1 MDNFNFYSPTEF
13 VFGKDRENECGELV
27 KKYGGTKVLIHYG
40 GGSAV
45 RSGLI
50 DRVKAS
56 LDAAGI
62 AHVELGGV
70 KPNPRDTLIY
80 KGIEMVRANGVDFI
94 LAVGGGSTIDSSKG
108 IAVGALYDGDFWDF
122 YAKKLPVTKALP
134 IGVVQTIAAA
144 GSEGSGD
151 SVVTKEDGMLK
162 RDIGSDVIRP
172 KFAVQNPALL
182 CTLPAYQTA
191 CGITDIMAHVFE
203 RYFTNT
209 LEVETTDRLCEAL
222 LITML
227 KEGPRVMADSANYQA
242 RANIMW
248 AGTVAHNGLV
258 GCGRSQDWNSHAIE
272 HELSGLYDCAHG
284 AGLAVIMPA
293 WMEYVV
299 DHNVMRFAQMATR
312 VFGCQMNFENP
323 KATALEGIRAFRRF
337 LHSIGMPIN
346 FAELGAKEEDIP
358 KLVEKLNP
366 GDGWGFVPL
375 KAKDVT
381 AIYTIAAQATLESF
395 WNHFRYEKKRSPSGS
410 ASCNMFSNY
419 RRAMSPLATSLSRS
433 LLWALLTSS
442 SVSVRSMAW

>member
-1 MDNFNFYSPTEF
+1 MENFNFYSPTEF
-13 VFGKDRENECGELV
+13 VFGMNRESECGALV

-56 LDAAGI
+56 LDAVGVP
-62 AHVELGGV
+62 HVELGGV
-70 KPNPRDTLIY
+70 KPNPHDSLVY
-80 KGIEMVRANGVDFI
+80 KGIEIVRENGIDFI
-94 LAVGGGSTIDSSKG
+94 LAVGGGSTIDSSKA
-108 IAVGALYDGDFWDF
+108 IAMGAVYDGYFWDF
-122 YAKKLPVTKALP
+122 YDGKASATAALP

-162 RDIGSDVIRP
+162 RGASSEHIRP

-209 LEVETTDRLCEAL
+209 LEVEITDRLCEAVL
-222 LITML
+222 LTMV
-227 KEGPRVMADSANYQA
+227 KEGPRAIADPTNYQV

-248 AGTVAHNGLV
+248 AGTVAHNGVV

-272 HELSGLYDCAHG
+272 HELSALYDCAHG

-312 VFGCQMNFENP
+312 VFGCEMNFENP
-323 KATALEGIRAFRRF
+323 KATALEGIKAFRRF

-358 KLVEKLNP
+358 TLVKKLNP

-375 KAKDVT
+375 KANDVT
-381 AIYTIAAQATLESF
+381 AIYTIAAHATLE
-395 WNHFRYEKKRSPSGS
+395 
-410 ASCNMFSNY
+410 
-419 RRAMSPLATSLSRS
+419 
-433 LLWALLTSS
+433 
-442 SVSVRSMAW
+442 

>member
-13 VFGKDRENECGELV
+13 VFGQDRENECGELV
-27 KKYGGTKVLIHYG
+27 KKFGGTKVLIHYG

-62 AHVELGGV
+62 PHVELGGV
-70 KPNPRDTLIY
+70 KPNPHDSLVY
-80 KGIEMVRANGVDFI
+80 KGIEIVRENGIDFI
-94 LAVGGGSTIDSSKG
+94 LAVGGGSTIDSSKA
-108 IAVGALYDGDFWDF
+108 IAMGAVYDGNFWDF
-122 YAKKLPVTKALP
+122 YEGKATAAAALP

-162 RDIGSDVIRP
+162 RGASSEFIRP

-209 LEVETTDRLCEAL
+209 LEVEITDRLCEAVL
-222 LITML
+222 LTMV
-227 KEGPRVMADSANYQA
+227 KEGPRAIADPANYQV

-248 AGTVAHNGLV
+248 AGTVAHNGVV

-272 HELSGLYDCAHG
+272 HELSALYDCAHG

-323 KATALEGIRAFRRF
+323 KATALEGIKSFRRF

-346 FAELGAKEEDIP
+346 FAELGAKEDDIP

-381 AIYTIAAQATLESF
+381 EIYRIAAHATLE
-395 WNHFRYEKKRSPSGS
+395 
-410 ASCNMFSNY
+410 
-419 RRAMSPLATSLSRS
+419 
-433 LLWALLTSS
+433 
-442 SVSVRSMAW
+442 

>member
-13 VFGKDRENECGELV
+13 VFGRDREAECGELV

-56 LDAAGI
+56 LDKAGVP
-62 AHVELGGV
+62 HMELGGV
-70 KPNPRDTLIY
+70 KPNPRDTLVY
-80 KGIEMVRANGVDFI
+80 KGIQMVRENGIDFI
-94 LAVGGGSTIDSSKG
+94 LAVGGGSTIDSAKG
-108 IAVGALYDGDFWDF
+108 VAMGVPYDGDFWDF
-122 YAKKLPVTKALP
+122 YEGKASAACALP

-162 RDIGSDVIRP
+162 RGASSEHIRP

-209 LEVETTDRLCEAL
+209 QEVEVTDRLCEAVL
-222 LITML
+222 LTMV
-227 KEGPRVMADSANYQA
+227 KEGPRAIADPANYQV

-248 AGTVAHNGLV
+248 AGTVAHNGVV

-272 HELSGLYDCAHG
+272 HELSALYDCAHG

-299 DHNVMRFAQMATR
+299 DHDVMRFAQMATR
-312 VFGCQMNFENP
+312 VFGCQMNFADP
-323 KATALEGIRAFRRF
+323 KATALEGIKAFRRF

-366 GDGWGFVPL
+366 GEGWGFVPL
-375 KAKDVT
+375 KAADVT
-381 AIYTIAAQATLESF
+381 AIYKIAA
-395 WNHFRYEKKRSPSGS
+395 H
-410 ASCNMFSNY
+410 AS
-419 RRAMSPLATSLSRS
+419 L
-433 LLWALLTSS
+433 
-442 SVSVRSMAW
+442 